1 MVELE
6 SILESRGL
14 IRAKHIS
21 TILQCVIF
29 ILIVNHVLACVT
41 VYVGRREQQSHRTN
55 WMDENQVT
63 DNSWLFQYMQ
73 LGGQLGFNIGS
84 HWFTNFRDFHWI
96 FRTFN
101 RFQQMTTQHVFICS
115 HFSMCCKDCFC
126 NSFLKKLLRIS
137 FNWVIAE
144 SLRSIR
150 FAVAKC
156 FGHIG
161 HSWPFMAIHGHSW
174 PFYHFPYI
182 SIYFHPIFIS
192 LTAVTAS
199 HCQVHSSTIPFCC
212 NQRAGT
218 SPGAGDHP
226 DVFAHAG
233 STDWKLGCPG
243 LGALPPLPLSCSRVC
258 NESHWLFRLPFRG
271 IISGTLNKMNEK
283 TKDALSRYAELSRVV
298 TVVITCDETR
308 VCFCRNASP

>member
-1 MVELE
+1 MELE
-6 SILESRGL
+6 SILESCGL

-161 HSWPFMAIHGHSW
+161 HSWPFMAILS
-174 PFYHFPYI
+174 F
-182 SIYFHPIFIS
+182 SIYFHIFPSHFYFIDCSDCVS
-192 LTAVTAS
+192 L
-199 HCQVHSSTIPFCC
+199 P
-212 NQRAGT
+212 
-218 SPGAGDHP
+218 
-226 DVFAHAG
+226 
-233 STDWKLGCPG
+233 
-243 LGALPPLPLSCSRVC
+243 
-258 NESHWLFRLPFRG
+258 
-271 IISGTLNKMNEK
+271 GTLQHHTLLLQPTSWNKPWCWR
-283 TKDALSRYAELSRVV
+283 SS
-298 TVVITCDETR
+298 
-308 VCFCRNASP
+308 